1 MIKLHMSQLE
11 KHPVT
16 LSGEEPAEFLDLGPR
31 ASFSVASPMH
41 YELRAQLL
49 SGGILVTGS
58 LHYRIS
64 GECGRCLKEVSPEI
78 RVSDFAIDVDRP
90 DTEELDISEAVREE
104 ALLVLPFNLICSDDC
119 KGICGQCGADLN
131 EGDCGCPPEEEPG
144 PPPGE
149 SPWAALDQLNLK

>member
-11 KHPVT
+11 KQPVT
-16 LSGEEPAEFLDLGPR
+16 LSGEEPPEFLDLGR
-31 ASFSVASPMH
+31 NASFEVSSPMT

-64 GECGRCLKEVSPEI
+64 GECGRCLKPVSPEI
-78 RVSDFAIDVDRP
+78 RVTDIAMDFDRP
-90 DTEELDISEAVREE
+90 AREELDISEAVREE
-104 ALLVLPFNLICSDDC
+104 ALLVLPFNLICSEDC
-119 KGICGQCGADLN
+119 KGICGRCGADLN
-131 EGDCGCPPEEEPG
+131 EGDCDCPPEEDPG

-149 SPWAALDQLNLK
+149 NPWAALDQLNLK